1 MKPNAIIVLDLEN
14 TQTHNCLNYIL
25 NIFKRKFEIIK
36 ILGFGNIFYPK
47 KYVNKFITKDFLI
60 NLYKQK
66 KEYFKK
72 RLIPLLKCLFPIN
85 NIDCVFMDNKIGE
98 NAADN
103 NIINYIETDILQN
116 KQKYSN
122 TTIIL
127 FSQDGDFKNI
137 LDELTQN
144 DISNFVIGSPN
155 DNCKSW
161 KNLGKYR
168 FNFQF
173 NNFIQ
178 DKTSYTIKF
187 LNSIDILIS
196 LEKKFKLS
204 KNNINNKND
213 IQINKNN
220 LSIKNNN
227 NNSSN
232 ENSLFNINLEKLTNL
247 IKIENNNKNE
257 INELIQLFLAEN
269 KNLRIKQIIT
279 KLLQIISNFKKII
292 FSEFKT
298 NKPKRLK
305 GLLNI
310 FNSYEKGF
318 KNEFNIKL
326 KQEQINKIRELLIKI
341 FINEKYFLRIEN
353 NKIIYE

>member
-25 NIFKRKFEIIK
+25 NIFRRKFEIIK

-47 KYVNKFITKDFLI
+47 KYLNEFITKNFLI
-60 NLYKQK
+60 NLYKHK
-66 KEYFKK
+66 KKYFKK
-72 RLIPLLKCLFPIN
+72 RLIPLLKCLFLIN
-85 NIDCVFMDNKIGE
+85 NIDCVFMNNDIGE

-161 KNLGKYR
+161 ENLGKYR

-187 LNSIDILIS
+187 LNSINIFIS
-196 LEKKFKLS
+196 LEKKFK
-204 KNNINNKND
+204 KN
-213 IQINKNN
+213 
-220 LSIKNNN
+220 
-227 NNSSN
+227 
-232 ENSLFNINLEKLTNL
+232 
-247 IKIENNNKNE
+247 
-257 INELIQLFLAEN
+257 
-269 KNLRIKQIIT
+269 
-279 KLLQIISNFKKII
+279 KK
-292 FSEFKT
+292 
-298 NKPKRLK
+298 
-305 GLLNI
+305 
-310 FNSYEKGF
+310 
-318 KNEFNIKL
+318 
-326 KQEQINKIRELLIKI
+326 
-341 FINEKYFLRIEN
+341 
-353 NKIIYE
+353 